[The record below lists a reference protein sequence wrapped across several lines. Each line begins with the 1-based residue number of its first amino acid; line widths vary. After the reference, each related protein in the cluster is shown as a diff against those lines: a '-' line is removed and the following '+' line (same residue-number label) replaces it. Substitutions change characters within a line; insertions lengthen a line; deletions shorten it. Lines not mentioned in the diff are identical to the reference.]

1 MLLFRQTLESGP
13 KSYGFVQFFNNQWT
27 ILFGFL
33 QRQIDCDDPEFL
45 TNKVQICIFS
55 CTWLLADCEP
65 LFFYWIVTHLYS
77 FKDQCGS
84 DTDAQIFNYFV
95 VK

>member
-55 CTWLLADCEP
+55 CTWLLADCDP
-65 LFFYWIVTHLYS
+65 LFFIGL
-77 FKDQCGS
+77 
-84 DTDAQIFNYFV
+84 
-95 VK
+95 

>member
-27 ILFGFL
+27 ISFVFL

-55 CTWLLADCEP
+55 CTWLLADCDL
-65 LFFYWIVTHLYS
+65 LFFIGL
-77 FKDQCGS
+77 
-84 DTDAQIFNYFV
+84 
-95 VK
+95 